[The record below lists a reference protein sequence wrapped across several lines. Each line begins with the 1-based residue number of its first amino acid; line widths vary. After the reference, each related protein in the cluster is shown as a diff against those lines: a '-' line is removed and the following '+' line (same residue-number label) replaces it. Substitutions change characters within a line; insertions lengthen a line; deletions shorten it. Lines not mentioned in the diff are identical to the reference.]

1 MSSWRFLKKL
11 DDVIWVDCDSE
22 RNIYGAIF
30 YSRNIRYGE
39 DKTWIG
45 FGDVKLG
52 LGLGLLL
59 GNWLLAFA
67 ALFIANLIG
76 TLLVLP
82 SMMRGKLQATSRIC
96 FGPLLIVGFLLA
108 WFFSRQILEWG
119 FLIV

>member
-1 MSSWRFLKKL
+1 MGK
-11 DDVIWVDCDSE
+11 I
-22 RNIYGAIF
+22 
-30 YSRNIRYGE
+30 
-39 DKTWIG
+39 KTWIG

-82 SMMRGKLQATSRIC
+82 SMMRGKIAKQTSRIC